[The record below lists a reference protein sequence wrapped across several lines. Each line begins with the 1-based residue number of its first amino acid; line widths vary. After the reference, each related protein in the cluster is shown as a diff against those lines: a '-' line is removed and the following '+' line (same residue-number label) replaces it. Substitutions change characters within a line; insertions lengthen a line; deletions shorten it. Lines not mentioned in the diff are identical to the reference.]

1 MISMIF
7 SSSFYPFFNVVVVY
21 EVASFAEV
29 TSLSNNSIFQSIY
42 FPSYIYSKM
51 EAIGRNPLMAI
62 TLNNFNAVIYKLQK
76 KGYIEDNYILF
87 LTIYLRIEKS
97 IKITLIVCSSH

>member
-1 MISMIF
+1 
-7 SSSFYPFFNVVVVY
+7 
-21 EVASFAEV
+21 
-29 TSLSNNSIFQSIY
+29 
-42 FPSYIYSKM
+42 
-51 EAIGRNPLMAI
+51 MAI